1 MGMIY
6 TFRFDDVSVNT
17 DWNKLD
23 SMFRFLHSTFKADQ
37 LRIIFA
43 VSPAVYDMREC
54 EKTLERE
61 RTFPAILHTE
71 SDFRVFYQ
79 VQRIGVPVLLEQY
92 RKLGV
97 EIAGHGMVHVD
108 HRLLSR
114 GAQELSILMSCALLN
129 TAAFIPPFH
138 KWNRKTEAICGEH
151 SIQLVKFDRSWRHLL
166 YHKFDHR
173 NPNYYVHTHDFHYQ
187 DFCAR
192 FTSEGFGFSVS

>member
-23 SMFRFLHSTFKADQ
+23 SMVRFLSSTFKADQ

-54 EKTLERE
+54 EKTLDRE
-61 RTFPAILHTE
+61 RTFHAILHTE
-71 SDFRVFYQ
+71 SDFRAFYR
-79 VQRIGVPVLLEQY
+79 VERVGIPVLLDQY

-114 GAQELSILMSCALLN
+114 GAQELSILMSCALLK
-129 TAAFIPPFH
+129 TTVFIPPFH
-138 KWNRKTEAICGEH
+138 KWNRKTAEICAEH
-151 SIQLVKFDRSWRHLL
+151 SITLVKYDRSWRHLL
-166 YHKFDHR
+166 YHPFDHR

-192 FTSEGFGFSVS
+192 FTPEGLGVSVS